1 MSNRRNKTNQTRK
14 NRLEEDEQLGFK
26 LEMSIDKVVYPLC
39 IFKGDLGLFIVGIF
53 EYLGVGGHG

>member
-1 MSNRRNKTNQTRK
+1 M
-14 NRLEEDEQLGFK
+14 GFK

-39 IFKGDLGLFIVGIF
+39 IFKGDLGLFIVGTF